1 MININDL
8 ISEYKIELHPD
19 EINLIFHFSIDLPAD
34 KLEKIRTSIKENKA
48 EILKTLRKSRQ
59 LKIERARRKAE
70 IEDSSG
76 ANLIQ
81 NKMIEF
87 CAYLDLLNDAM
98 DSGSGILPTAP
109 DGPNPD
115 ELREMYPEGAA
126 YIEMLRGSESENVN
140 KSIIFTDALEKVYDG
155 AEIIS
160 TYKQA
165 QAEWVNVAMKLD

>member
-1 MININDL
+1 MTNINDL

-19 EINLIFHFSIDLPAD
+19 EINLIFHLNLDLPTD
-34 KLEKIRTSIKENKA
+34 SLDKIRATIKENKSA
-48 EILKTLRKSRQ
+48 ILKTLRESRQ
-59 LKIERARRKAE
+59 LKIEKVRRRAE
-70 IEDSSG
+70 IEEKSG

-87 CAYLDLLNDAM
+87 CAYLDRLNNAM
-98 DSGSGILPTAP
+98 DSGSGVLPIAP

-115 ELREMYPEGAA
+115 ELREIYPEGAA
-126 YIEMLRGSESENVN
+126 YIEMLRGSESTNIN
-140 KSIIFTDALEKVYDG
+140 KSIIFADALEKVYDG